1 MKIIEGAYIRACANK
16 SLTFDA
22 PRPTNIST
30 NYEPDIEKKATPAQP
45 AQALANIV
53 FPVPGGPVNNAPF
66 GILAPI
72 YRYFWPC
79 LRKST
84 N

>member
-1 MKIIEGAYIRACANK
+1 MEGAESLACANK
-16 SLTFDA
+16 SRTFDA
-22 PRPTNIST
+22 PTPTNIST
-30 NYEPDIEKKATPAQP
+30 NYEPEIEKNATPALP

-72 YRYFWPC
+72 LRYFYPF